1 MAKFE
6 LTEAADRDLTDI
18 YLYSYRQFGEQQ
30 ADAYLISLEDCFS
43 RLADM
48 PGLGRAIDH
57 VRSGYFRFE
66 HERHVVFYVRMA
78 GGIRIVRVLHERME
92 PDRHL

>member
-6 LTEAADRDLTDI
+6 LTGAADRDLTDI
-18 YLYSYRQFGEQQ
+18 YIYSYRQFGEPQ
-30 ADAYLISLEDCFS
+30 ADAYLISLEDCFA

-48 PGLGRAIDH
+48 PGLGRSIDH

-66 HERHVVFYVRMA
+66 HERHVVFYLKTVR
-78 GGIRIVRVLHERME
+78 GIRVVRVLHERME
-92 PDRHL
+92 ADRHL